1 MVRVSHGDRAG
12 LQMLYCVPVTAVD
25 EWGMENLLV
34 MQSREE
40 RSTVVLVR
48 RKLVTGSRRLGAR
61 GRRRVLPRAL
71 PIAG

>member
-1 MVRVSHGDRAG
+1 
-12 LQMLYCVPVTAVD
+12 
-25 EWGMENLLV
+25 MENLLV

-40 RSTVVLVR
+40 LNTVVLVR